1 MSAAYDQID
10 KQLSKRAGDFCLW
23 YEQTHDR
30 LIGVGYFGSNRD
42 YMTALQLA
50 RKFTD
55 KQMRDAAIVWFGMDD
70 DFATSGTRTVPK
82 FASRITACL
91 QRMKERGIA

>member
-1 MSAAYDQID
+1 VQIGQD
-10 KQLSKRAGDFCLW
+10 IAQRAGKFCQW
-23 YEQTHDR
+23 YEETHDR
-30 LIGVGYFGSNRD
+30 LIGVGYFGSNKD
-42 YMTALQLA
+42 YLTAMQLA

-55 KQMRDAAIVWFGMDD
+55 QQMQDAAIVWFGMDD
-70 DFATSGTRTVPK
+70 DFAKSGTRTVPK